1 MRLESTSVGAGTAYG
16 FLDRTVD
23 SEHLFHPNLIAN
35 RDGNTMVRA
44 ILEEMKRSKRLDF
57 SVAFITSGALGLL
70 KQALRDF
77 AGEARIITSTYLDF
91 NEPDMFRELLN
102 LDNVE
107 VLVHPGTDGGFH
119 AKGYVFTQEHT
130 LSAIIGSSNL
140 TRNALIRNQEWN
152 LRFSALPEGDITYQ
166 LCAAIEEQRAASFVL
181 TREWIDEYERA
192 RQLRVSPV
200 MAEAIEAGGVPTGR
214 IVANSMQKEAL
225 AEIRRVREM
234 GESRALVISA
244 TGTGKTILAALAA
257 REMEPQRILFVVHR
271 EQILDKAIAEFK
283 RVLEWDDSDVGRI
296 VGTEKEIDRPHA
308 FAMVQTL
315 SKAGFLESIPR
326 DAFDLVIIDEVHRA
340 GAASYERVI
349 EHFQPKFLL
358 GLTATPERTD
368 DFNVFKLFDHNVPYE
383 IRLQEALQAD
393 MLAPFD
399 YYGVTEYI
407 DDSGVVKDETSNL
420 SKLIAPERIEYILDM
435 LRTYGFPSGVKGLIF
450 CSSKKEAHELSA
462 LLNQRSLNG
471 SRLRTLPLTGESS
484 RAEREM
490 ATMALESGELDYI
503 LTRDIFNEGIDIPAV
518 NQVVMLRNTESSIV
532 FTQQLGRGLRKSPG
546 KDHLRVID
554 FIGNYKN
561 NFLIPIALF
570 GDNSL
575 NRDTVKEKLIRA
587 QAAGSIAGI
596 SSVNFDEISRKRVL
610 ESLAKSSL
618 DSMHNLKTAI
628 RDLRNRIGHLP
639 MLSDFAHH
647 GTVDP
652 VVLATKKK
660 SYWTLLSGFEKDI
673 PAPSRDEEAFLSLLD
688 NEFLNG
694 KRPHELLL
702 IQWLLDQRTLTR
714 DGYAQLLIEH
724 GCVADDATISS
735 VERLLTLDFF
745 TKEEVKKYG
754 PSPVI
759 DHVQRSYRLNP
770 VFREMYEGSQRF
782 AEHVNDA
789 VETGLFLSRHAESWR
804 GALIEG
810 RQYTRKDVCRMLNFE
825 SNQYSTL
832 YGYKT
837 DSFSNSCPIFITYE
851 KSEDISATTR
861 YEDGFDDESTINWFT
876 KSRTSLKSKR
886 ENDIANNKFPLH
898 VFVKKDDVEGSDFFY
913 LGKAHA
919 RDASDTHISDKNGND
934 VSIVNMK
941 LDLETP
947 VDPALY
953 GYLTAPLAR

>member
-283 RVLEWDDSDVGRI
+283 RVLEWDDADVGRI

-587 QAAGSIAGI
+587 QAAGSMAGI
-596 SSVNFDEISRKRVL
+596 SSVNFNEISRKRVL

-702 IQWLLDQRTLTR
+702 IQWLLDHRTLTR

-759 DHVQRSYRLNP
+759 DHVQGSYRLNP

-782 AEHVNDA
+782 AEHANDA

>member
-1 MRLESTSVGAGTAYG
+1 MRLESTPVGAGTAYG

-192 RQLRVSPV
+192 RQPRVSPV

-490 ATMALESGELDYI
+490 ATMALENGELDYI

-587 QAAGSIAGI
+587 QASGSIAGI

-628 RDLRNRIGHLP
+628 RDLHNRIGHIP

-759 DHVQRSYRLNP
+759 DHVQGSYRLNP

-913 LGKAHA
+913 LGQAHA

>member
-1 MRLESTSVGAGTAYG
+1 MRLESAPVGAGTAYG

-166 LCAAIEEQRAASFVL
+166 LCAAIEEQRAASFVP

-192 RQLRVSPV
+192 RQPRVSPV

-407 DDSGVVKDETSNL
+407 DDSGVVQDETSNL

-490 ATMALESGELDYI
+490 ATMALENGELDYI

-587 QAAGSIAGI
+587 QASGSIAGI

-628 RDLRNRIGHLP
+628 RDLHNRIGHIP

-652 VVLATKKK
+652 LVLATKKK

-759 DHVQRSYRLNP
+759 DHVQGSYRLNP
-770 VFREMYEGSQRF
+770 VFRDMYEGSQRF

-913 LGKAHA
+913 LGQAHA

-941 LDLETP
+941 LGLETP